1 MGSLASPPVNPPPTA
16 PAPLLPALVFTAL
29 NSATTGLV
37 STAIFFVV
45 EQGYGF
51 RLIESYGLGFLLGIG
66 YIVGALFS
74 GPLVA
79 RLKQRFAKLSARRVL
94 GVLLFAMAALCTLP
108 VIFPGPLSVWVLVG
122 LYSPLMGAFWPIV
135 ESYVSGGRRGADLRR
150 TVGIWSVTWSG
161 ALVPAVCLIAPFCK
175 SEPAL
180 SLLML
185 GVVQVVSALALARFP
200 AEPPQHLDEESH
212 AHPVEYRQLLAIFR
226 CLLPLSSLLLNT
238 LGPYLPGAFA
248 RLGAPASIGAALVAI
263 WLLPRALSFY
273 VLAHS
278 ERWQGRWSMAVQAA
292 LALVGGFTLS
302 ILASRLDDGAL
313 GWALQVGGLVLY
325 GVGMAMV
332 YSGSFYYAMEV
343 GHAGI
348 DAGGKHEALIGV
360 GFAVGPLI
368 GFLASGAVELEALSR
383 ASFEPVLLFGIYLA
397 LLAGIGLAWW
407 QVRRL
412 RGANPD

>member
-1 MGSLASPPVNPPPTA
+1 MNAPRTA
-16 PAPLLPALVFTAL
+16 PSPLRPALLFTAL

-51 RLIESYGLGFLLGIG
+51 RLIESYGLGLLLGLG

-79 RLKQRFAKLSARRVL
+79 KLKRRHADLSAKRVL
-94 GVLLFAMAALCTLP
+94 TTLLFAMASLCTLP
-108 VIFPGPLSVWVLVG
+108 VLFAGPTPVWILVG

-150 TVGIWSVTWSG
+150 TIGVWSVTWAG
-161 ALVPAVCLIAPFCK
+161 ALVPAVCLLAPFCK
-175 SEPAL
+175 SEPGL

-185 GVVQVVSALALARFP
+185 GVVQVASYAVLRSFP
-200 AEPPQHLDEESH
+200 VEPPQHLDELPH
-212 AHPVEYRQLLAIFR
+212 AHPADYPQLLAVFR

-238 LGPYLPGAFA
+238 LGPFLPGAFL
-248 RLGAPASIGAALVAI
+248 RLGAPESIAAALVAL
-263 WLLPRALSFY
+263 WLLPRAVAFY

-278 ERWQGRWSMAVQAA
+278 ERWQGRWAMATQAA
-292 LALVGGFTLS
+292 IALAGGFTLS
-302 ILASRLDDGAL
+302 ILASRLADGAW
-313 GWALQVGGLVLY
+313 GWTLQVAGLVLY

-368 GFLASGAVELEALSR
+368 GCVASGAVELELLGAS
-383 ASFEPVLLFGIYLA
+383 SFEPVLLAGVYLA
-397 LLAGIGLAWW
+397 LLVGMGLA
-407 QVRRL
+407 VRAVRAARL
-412 RGANPD
+412 EHANT